1 MLSSVSPSRR
11 SGKPIQYCFDLNI
24 PSLST
29 SLPPGSVLS
38 NSASCHLGPRSIF
51 SNKVSIFVSGTTYC
65 QSSQAESPT
74 SRASSPSGLRRVP
87 TSLQPTSPSSTATRT
102 GLNFLNSHLV
112 LHLDHLQLVHHL
124 RLLLVPL
131 RLVRGRSQVH
141 PRHGGELQERHP
153 GHRRQ
158 PDRTEHSFR
167 TCLLSEGECNSRR
180 LA

>member
-1 MLSSVSPSRR
+1 M
-11 SGKPIQYCFDLNI
+11 
-24 PSLST
+24 PSLSREHFLKQ
-29 SLPPGSVLS
+29 SH
-38 NSASCHLGPRSIF
+38 NAIF
-51 SNKVSIFVSGTTYC
+51 ASGTTYY

-74 SRASSPSGLRRVP
+74 SRASSPSVSRRVP
-87 TSLQPTSPSSTATRT
+87 TSLQPTSPSSTATLT
-102 GLNFLNSHLV
+102 GLNFFNSHLV

>member
-1 MLSSVSPSRR
+1 MPSQ
-11 SGKPIQYCFDLNI
+11 SQEHFLKQSLN
-24 PSLST
+24 
-29 SLPPGSVLS
+29 
-38 NSASCHLGPRSIF
+38 A
-51 SNKVSIFVSGTTYC
+51 IFVSGTTYC

-74 SRASSPSGLRRVP
+74 SRASSPSGSRRVP
-87 TSLQPTSPSSTATRT
+87 TSLQPTSHSSTATRT
-102 GLNFLNSHLV
+102 GLNFFNSHLV

-158 PDRTEHSFR
+158 PDRAEHSFR